1 MQKITPFLWFSNQ
14 AEEAAN
20 FYVSVFKNSKILS
33 VTRYQGGKE
42 LEEISGR
49 KEGSV
54 MTVEFKLDGQHF
66 SALNGGEVFKFTP
79 AVSFT
84 VECETAEELD
94 ALWAKLAEGG
104 QVLMELGEYPFSKKY
119 GWVQDKYGLSWQ
131 LILTGKP
138 QSIKPFLMFI
148 GANFG
153 KAEEAMNFYCSI
165 FKDAKINDVF
175 RAGPGEPEKEGT
187 VSHATFQLN
196 GQPFM
201 AMESSYDH
209 KFTLTEA
216 ISFVINCDTQEEVDH
231 YWNKLTESGDAKAQ
245 QCGWLKDKYGV
256 SWQVVPKALNE
267 LMSSKDP
274 GVAQKVTHAMLQ
286 MKKLDIK
293 ALEAAAKS

>member
-1 MQKITPFLWFSNQ
+1 MQKITPFLWFSDQ

-33 VTRYQGGKE
+33 VNRYQGGKE

-54 MTVEFKLDGQHF
+54 MTVEFELDGQHF
-66 SALNGGEVFKFTP
+66 SALNGGEVFKF
-79 AVSFT
+79 
-84 VECETAEELD
+84 
-94 ALWAKLAEGG
+94 
-104 QVLMELGEYPFSKKY
+104 
-119 GWVQDKYGLSWQ
+119 
-131 LILTGKP
+131 
-138 QSIKPFLMFI
+138 
-148 GANFG
+148 
-153 KAEEAMNFYCSI
+153 
-165 FKDAKINDVF
+165 
-175 RAGPGEPEKEGT
+175 
-187 VSHATFQLN
+187 
-196 GQPFM
+196 
-201 AMESSYDH
+201 
-209 KFTLTEA
+209 TEA

-293 ALEAAAKS
+293 ALKDAAKK